1 MKKAFAVILS
11 LTLFIGSFAPMSS
24 IVASASENVVLSQVT
39 RDLAEMY
46 KNDGDYKEELAS
58 EKTTSVTV
66 ENRII
71 VKCDEETNTYDS
83 VSSTYA
89 YGYRYIQYS
98 DEKDAA
104 EAFKKFEQA
113 GLEPV
118 YDGIS
123 TVDDVG
129 YEEVVKTPKLDG
141 MYSSTVVRNEKYE
154 WAYGACDIDETLNY
168 YKYRTGR
175 EVVVGVIDSGIQ
187 YNIKTLKNRVIR
199 TNADFSGMAT
209 DDEMDRFGH
218 GTQVATTVAM
228 CSPSNVKIEGFKVT
242 NNNNIMDSSV
252 LLALSYIKEMNKKPD
267 IINMSFSGT
276 SMDSHIEDVID
287 ELTDMG
293 IVFVSSA
300 GNDGRE
306 VKTYPAAYENVIAVA
321 ATDKNNNPCTFSNS
335 SNYVDI
341 AAPGY
346 FTSYKATYQ
355 SNAPSYVYSQGTS
368 FSAPIV
374 SAAAAIIASEHSS
387 FTPKQIK
394 DSLINGAIPFA
405 EKDCNKKYGKGV
417 VNFSNLVNIS
427 RCKDVKASIPSGVYN
442 GNVTAELSCDNTLVN
457 IIYTTDGTLPS
468 PKNGNIYSSPITLT
482 QSTRIIAAAY
492 EKTDSVFHGRFF
504 CADYYI
510 DEPSEFVVDD
520 NGMVKAYLGASKT
533 VTVPE
538 EIGGIKLVGIDE
550 NCFRYTDIKEISLP
564 NSVCKIGDFAFYLCN
579 DLKCNLLSEGITDVG
594 SYAFAYS
601 GINSA
606 VFENCKN
613 ADESAFEG
621 SDVKT
626 VKLGLIK
633 EIKNAMFKNCSSL
646 KTLCCPNVADC
657 KNNAQN
663 VFENCRSLKTLFLPK
678 ARSLYLDIPSNV
690 NLFVSNKL
698 SFDASNNTDFKYT
711 FIAQLEK
718 GISALKELI
727 EKKTTSMSTSVYE
740 FKDTGGFANSKGAQI
755 RVSDYGLRFGFSWK
769 EIEGLEDLSDSV
781 EYGFLLNY
789 GDTDVLDADNAYKK
803 IKAAN
808 VSKNADVTDFNLV
821 ITKIPQ
827 NQRELT
833 LSVRAYV
840 NIDGWYF
847 YSPIVKRSFYGVAGE
862 VVDDEDVEV
871 TVRES
876 VFDIIRNGGTQ

>member
-11 LTLFIGSFAPMSS
+11 LTLLIGTFAPMNS

-46 KNDGDYKEELAS
+46 KNDGEYKEDLAS
-58 EKTTSVTV
+58 EDTTSVTV

-104 EAFKKFEQA
+104 KAFKKFEQS

-123 TVDDVG
+123 TVDDAE
-129 YEEVVKTPKLDG
+129 YEGTVKTPELDG
-141 MYSSTVVRNEKYE
+141 MYSSSVVRDEKYE

-168 YKYRTGR
+168 YKYRAGR

-187 YNIKTLKNRVIR
+187 YNIKVLKNRVIR
-199 TNADFSGMAT
+199 TNADFSGMASN
-209 DDEMDRFGH
+209 DEMDRFGH
-218 GTQVATTVAM
+218 GTQVASTVAM
-228 CSPSNVKIEGFKVT
+228 CTPGNVKIEGFKVT
-242 NNNNIMDSSV
+242 NDKNITDSSV
-252 LLALSYIKEMNKKPD
+252 LLALSYIKEMNEKPD

-276 SMDSHIEDVID
+276 SMDSHIEDVIN

-293 IVFVSSA
+293 IVFVGSA

-335 SNYVDI
+335 SNYIDI

-374 SAAAAIIASEHSS
+374 SAAAAIIASEHRF
-387 FTPKQIK
+387 FTPEQIK
-394 DSLINGAIPFA
+394 DSLLDGAIPFK
-405 EKDCNKKYGKGV
+405 EKDCNKKYGKGI
-417 VNFSNLVNIS
+417 VNFSNLIDNT
-427 RCKDVKASIPSGVYN
+427 RCKDVTASTPSGVYDE
-442 GNVTAELSCDNTLVN
+442 NVTAELNCDNTLVD

-468 PKNGNIYSSPITLT
+468 PKNGNIYSSPLTLSH
-482 QSTRIIAAAY
+482 STRVIAAAY
-492 EKTDSVFHGRFF
+492 EKTGSVFHGRFF

-510 DEPSEFVVDD
+510 KDETSEFVLDD
-520 NGMVKAYLGASKT
+520 DGMVKAYLGASKS

-538 EIGGIKLVGIDE
+538 EIGGIKPVGIDE
-550 NCFRYTDIKEISLP
+550 NCFRYTDITEISLP
-564 NSVCKIGDFAFYLCN
+564 KSVCQIGDFAFYRCN
-579 DLKCNLLSEGITDVG
+579 DLKGDLFSEGITDVG
-594 SYAFAYS
+594 RYAFAYS
-601 GINSA
+601 GLDSA
-606 VFENCKN
+606 VLENCKN

-633 EIKNAMFKNCSSL
+633 EIKDAMFKNCSRL
-646 KTLCCPNVADC
+646 QTLYCPNVADC
-657 KNNAQN
+657 KNDAQN
-663 VFENCRSLKTLFLPK
+663 AFENCKSLKTLFLPK
-678 ARSLYLDIPSNV
+678 AKSLYLDIPSNV

-698 SFDASNNTDFKYT
+698 SFDASDNKDFKYT

-718 GISALKELI
+718 GISALKEFI
-727 EKKTTSMSTSVYE
+727 EKSSTSKYE
-740 FKDTGGFANSKGAQI
+740 FKDSGGYANSKGAQI
-755 RVSDYGLRFGFSWK
+755 RVTDYGLRFGFSWN
-769 EIEGLEDLSDSV
+769 ELEGVEELSDSV

-789 GDTDVLDADNAYKK
+789 GDTDVLDAENAHKK

-808 VSKNADVTDFNLV
+808 LSKDDNVTNFNLV
-821 ITKIPQ
+821 ITKIPP

-847 YSPIVKRSFYGVAGE
+847 YSPIVKRSFYGVAGA
-862 VVDDEDVEV
+862 VVEDEDVEI
-871 TVRES
+871 TVKES
-876 VFDIIRNGGTQ
+876 VFDMIRNGGTQ